1 MPRFFF
7 HLTDNVTVLHEVG
20 VQLHGVGEAL
30 RRADRLEVDMRLRS
44 SPEAEPV
51 VVEISDEAGTFICRQ
66 SVPFLWEKAS

>member
-7 HLTDNVTVLHEVG
+7 HLSNHDEVG

-44 SPEAEPV
+44 SPEAEPI
-51 VVEISDEAGTFICRQ
+51 VVEITDEAGALIARQ
-66 SVPFLWEKAS
+66 PVPFLWEEAS

>member
-7 HLTDNVTVLHEVG
+7 HITDSVTVLHETG

-30 RRADRLEVDMRLRS
+30 RRADRLEVDMRRRS

-51 VVEISDEAGTFICRQ
+51 TVGITDENGGIVSRQPVAFIWDKT
-66 SVPFLWEKAS
+66 S